1 MTELLQEPD
10 ETLAEPGPIE
20 LPTQGEVILRQAQ
33 LEDAQRLFELLKANK
48 DRLRK
53 AHMHVPRNLE
63 EAQRRIVSHNS
74 KGYLDF
80 GIWAGDELIG
90 EVGLGRDKPDS
101 EDAEIFYWLDRNH
114 VGKGYAADAARSLAE
129 YALGPLGINILTA
142 KVDTNN
148 AHSESSKR
156 TLRRAGFQPLTHE
169 SARVHVFT
177 RRADLARHQPP
188 HSLNS

>member
-156 TLRRAGFQPLTHE
+156 TLRRADFQPLTDE

-177 RRADLARHQPP
+177 RRADPVASTTTLPK
-188 HSLNS
+188 